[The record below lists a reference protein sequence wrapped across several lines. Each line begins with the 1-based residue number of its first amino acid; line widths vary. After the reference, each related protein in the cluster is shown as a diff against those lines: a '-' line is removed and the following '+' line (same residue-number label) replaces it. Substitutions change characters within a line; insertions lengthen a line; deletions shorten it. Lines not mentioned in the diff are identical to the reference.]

1 MNNIKKYNLLF
12 LLFVVIAACGT
23 KETSPRAEADFNEN
37 WQFYWADSIDSEMVE
52 KDKVQW
58 REVTLPHDWSIEM
71 EYTHKNTAGCTGYLP
86 GGIGWYKKSFLMP
99 TDAKDKVTWI
109 EFDGIYRDSKIWVNG
124 KYVGGRPYG
133 YSAFKIDLSDHL
145 NYGEKANEIIVKVNR
160 KAFMDARWYPGS
172 GIYRNVELV
181 TVNPVH
187 IAHWGTF
194 VTTPDVSREKST
206 VAIKT
211 SVLNES
217 NTPQDIKV
225 TQQIK
230 NSKGILVKT
239 TSSVLQ
245 LKVGENSLKQEMMI
259 EKPFLWSDETP
270 NLYQMVTT
278 LENSEG
284 EILDE
289 YTTPFGVRS
298 IRFDAKRGFFLN
310 GENKKLKGVCLHN
323 DAGAVGSAVPVDVW
337 RRRLRILKEAGVNA
351 IRTAHNPASAD
362 FMDLCDEMGFLVQVE
377 AFDEWTVNKNKW
389 IDDKP
394 NAWKYDFGAKT
405 TGYGPLYEEWAERD
419 LKDMIRRDRNHP
431 SVIMWSVGNEIE
443 WTFGYYWK
451 TAISNQDDFNKVLNK
466 TSGGNLQLV
475 ALARQL
481 HQWVKEEDTT
491 RPSTAGEVLPQAGN
505 LTGYC
510 DAVDVTGYNYQSHH
524 YDAHHKA
531 YPDRIIYGS
540 ENFAQWQEWK
550 DCLDRDFI
558 SGVFLWPGISYLG
571 ETSGYP
577 SKALDIGLMD
587 IAGFKKPVYH
597 FFKTFWQEKPTVY
610 FGTQKTESS
619 HYLLEDG
626 KVVENPKKK
635 RPTKWHW
642 AALNNH
648 WNYQNKESVYIET
661 YTNAEEVELFLNDQ
675 SLGSQYLKDNEDRI
689 LKWIFPFEKG
699 KLKAVARTHGSV
711 VAEYEIKTADQP
723 QYVQMNL
730 DQNKVKANG
739 KNVVHVVAQLH
750 DINGNPVK
758 HLNKEIQFKVK
769 GDAKIIGI
777 DNGQNNN
784 TNPFKADHCMTS
796 EGKVLLLVQAGKT
809 QNETVVVEALMDDV
823 VVGENEFEM
832 TF

>member
-1 MNNIKKYNLLF
+1 
-12 LLFVVIAACGT
+12 
-23 KETSPRAEADFNEN
+23 
-37 WQFYWADSIDSEMVE
+37 
-52 KDKVQW
+52 
-58 REVTLPHDWSIEM
+58 
-71 EYTHKNTAGCTGYLP
+71 
-86 GGIGWYKKSFLMP
+86 
-99 TDAKDKVTWI
+99 
-109 EFDGIYRDSKIWVNG
+109 
-124 KYVGGRPYG
+124 
-133 YSAFKIDLSDHL
+133 
-145 NYGEKANEIIVKVNR
+145 
-160 KAFMDARWYPGS
+160 
-172 GIYRNVELV
+172 
-181 TVNPVH
+181 
-187 IAHWGTF
+187 
-194 VTTPDVSREKST
+194 
-206 VAIKT
+206 
-211 SVLNES
+211 
-217 NTPQDIKV
+217 
-225 TQQIK
+225 
-230 NSKGILVKT
+230 
-239 TSSVLQ
+239 
-245 LKVGENSLKQEMMI
+245 
-259 EKPFLWSDETP
+259 
-270 NLYQMVTT
+270 
-278 LENSEG
+278 
-284 EILDE
+284 
-289 YTTPFGVRS
+289 
-298 IRFDAKRGFFLN
+298 
-310 GENKKLKGVCLHN
+310 
-323 DAGAVGSAVPVDVW
+323 
-337 RRRLRILKEAGVNA
+337 
-351 IRTAHNPASAD
+351 
-362 FMDLCDEMGFLVQVE
+362 
-377 AFDEWTVNKNKW
+377 
-389 IDDKP
+389 
-394 NAWKYDFGAKT
+394 
-405 TGYGPLYEEWAERD
+405 
-419 LKDMIRRDRNHP
+419 
-431 SVIMWSVGNEIE
+431 
-443 WTFGYYWK
+443 
-451 TAISNQDDFNKVLNK
+451 
-466 TSGGNLQLV
+466 
-475 ALARQL
+475 
-481 HQWVKEEDTT
+481 
-491 RPSTAGEVLPQAGN
+491 
-505 LTGYC
+505 
-510 DAVDVTGYNYQSHH
+510 
-524 YDAHHKA
+524 
-531 YPDRIIYGS
+531 
-540 ENFAQWQEWK
+540 
-550 DCLDRDFI
+550 
-558 SGVFLWPGISYLG
+558 
-571 ETSGYP
+571 
-577 SKALDIGLMD
+577 MD

>member
-1 MNNIKKYNLLF
+1 MKKIKIYSFLF
-12 LLFVVIAACGT
+12 LLFALLGACNT
-23 KETSPRAEADFNEN
+23 KGTSPRITADFNGN
-37 WQFYWADSIDSEMVE
+37 WQFYWADSIDAEMVE

-58 REVTLPHDWSIEM
+58 NEVTLPHDWSIEM
-71 EYTHKNTAGCTGYLP
+71 DYTHDNTAGCTGYLP
-86 GGIGWYKKSFLMP
+86 GGIGWYKKTFTVPSE
-99 TDAKDKVTWI
+99 AKNKKTWI

-133 YSAFKIDLSDHL
+133 YAAFKIDLTDHL
-145 NYGEKANEIIVKVNR
+145 NYGETANEIIVKVNR

-172 GIYRNVELV
+172 GIYRNVKLV

-194 VTTPDVSREKST
+194 VTTPEVSKVESK

-211 SVLNES
+211 SIINEEKS
-217 NTPQDIKV
+217 PKSIKV

-230 NSKGILVKT
+230 DAKGKVIQS
-239 TSSVLQ
+239 TSSKIQ
-245 LKVGENSLKQEMMI
+245 LKEGENSLNQELLI
-259 EKPFLWSDETP
+259 EKPFLWSDESP
-270 NLYQMVTT
+270 NLYQMLTT
-278 LENSEG
+278 LESEG
-284 EILDE
+284 EVLDE
-289 YTTPFGVRS
+289 YTTTFGVRS
-298 IRFDAKRGFFLN
+298 IRFDAQKGFFLN

-323 DAGAVGSAVPVDVW
+323 DAGAVGSAVPIDVW
-337 RRRLRILKEAGVNA
+337 KRRLRILKEAGVNA

-362 FMDLCDEMGFLVQVE
+362 FMDLCDEMGFLVQAE

-394 NAWKYDFGAKT
+394 NAWKYDFGEKT
-405 TGYGPLYEEWAERD
+405 TGYAGLYEEWAERD

-431 SVIMWSVGNEIE
+431 SVIMWSIGNEIE

-451 TAISNQDDFNKVLNK
+451 TAISNQADFNKVLDQ

-481 HQWVKEEDTT
+481 HQWIKEEDTT

-524 YDAHHKA
+524 YDAHHEA
-531 YPDRIIYGS
+531 YPDRVIYGS

-550 DCLDRDFI
+550 DCLERDYI

-587 IAGFKKPVYH
+587 IAGFKNPVYH
-597 FFKTFWQEKPTVY
+597 FFKTFWQEKPVVY
-610 FGTQKTESS
+610 FGTQKTEAS
-619 HYLLEDG
+619 HYLLENG
-626 KVVENPKKK
+626 KVVENPEKK

-642 AALNNH
+642 ATLNSH
-648 WNYQNKESVYIET
+648 WNYQNDESVYIEA
-661 YTNAEEVELFLNDQ
+661 YTNAEEVELFLNDK
-675 SLGSQYLKDNEDRI
+675 SLGKRALKENEDRI
-689 LKWIFPFEKG
+689 LKWIIPYQKG
-699 KLKAVARTHGSV
+699 KIKAVAKTKGSV
-711 VAEYEIKTADQP
+711 VAEYEIKTAEKP
-723 QYVQMNL
+723 QFAQLNL
-730 DQNKVKANG
+730 DQQTVKANG
-739 KNVVHVVAQLH
+739 KDVVHVVAQLH
-750 DINGNPVK
+750 DVNGNPVK
-758 HLNKEIQFKVK
+758 HIDKEVRFKVK
-769 GDAKIIGI
+769 GNAKIIGI
-777 DNGQNNN
+777 DNGLTNN

-796 EGKVLLLVQAGKT
+796 KGRVLLLVQAGKT
-809 QNETVVVEALMDDV
+809 EEKVVVEALMDDI
-823 VVGENEFEM
+823 VVGESEFEM